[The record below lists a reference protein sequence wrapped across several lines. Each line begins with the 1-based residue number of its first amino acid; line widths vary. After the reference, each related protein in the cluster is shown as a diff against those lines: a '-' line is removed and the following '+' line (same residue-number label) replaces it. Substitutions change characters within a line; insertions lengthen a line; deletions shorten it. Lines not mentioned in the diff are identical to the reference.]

1 MVDVETTKQQIE
13 KLVDKFKNKGKKE
26 RMGIDE
32 ENTKSDFINE
42 FFRILGWDMGN
53 RKDLS
58 EFCKEVQF

>member
-42 FFRILGWDMGN
+42 FSQNSWMGYG
-53 RKDLS
+53 K
-58 EFCKEVQF
+58 